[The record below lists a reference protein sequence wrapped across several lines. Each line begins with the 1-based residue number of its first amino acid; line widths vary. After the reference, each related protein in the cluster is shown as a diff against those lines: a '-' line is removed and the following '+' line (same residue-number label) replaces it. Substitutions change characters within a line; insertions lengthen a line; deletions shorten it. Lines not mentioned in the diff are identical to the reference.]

1 MRTLQ
6 IWTLIKSDVASAVAL
21 DDRPPP
27 DVFIIPDIDEEDG
40 VVLVDDDDN
49 DAMALMGILNM
60 DGMPDQ

>member
-1 MRTLQ
+1 MKTLQ

-27 DVFIIPDIDEEDG
+27 DVFVIPDIDDEEG
-40 VVLVDDDDN
+40 VVLVDDDDD
-49 DAMALMGILNM
+49 DAKFLMNVLHI